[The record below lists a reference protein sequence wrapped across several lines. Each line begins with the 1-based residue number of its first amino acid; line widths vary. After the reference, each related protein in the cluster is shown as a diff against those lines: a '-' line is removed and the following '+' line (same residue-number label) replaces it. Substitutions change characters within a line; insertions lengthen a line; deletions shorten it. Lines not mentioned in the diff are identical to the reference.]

1 MNNKIA
7 RFILDIE
14 NSELLTLDI
23 LKRKYRIKALLYHPD
38 KNNSPD
44 SCERF
49 QEIQCA
55 YEYLLKT
62 VDNNENFIY
71 DHSSYKDILMD
82 FLRNT
87 IDGNLDINEFQSRI
101 FKTII
106 QKITQMCEKKAV
118 NMLNKI
124 DKDLLIKIY
133 DILKKY
139 KDIFYISENLL
150 SEINTIVG
158 DKIKNDE
165 CIILNPLLDDL
176 FEHNLYKLKIDE
188 RIYLIPLWHH
198 ELIYDNSGSDLYV
211 KCCPILPENVQI
223 DNKNNIFIDLKYKI
237 DELFGKEEITI
248 EYGKKEFYFCPS
260 DLKLTKTQSVVLK
273 NQGISIIQSDNIYDI
288 TKKGNIILN
297 IELEI

>member
-1 MNNKIA
+1 
-7 RFILDIE
+7 
-14 NSELLTLDI
+14 
-23 LKRKYRIKALLYHPD
+23 
-38 KNNSPD
+38 
-44 SCERF
+44 
-49 QEIQCA
+49 
-55 YEYLLKT
+55 
-62 VDNNENFIY
+62 
-71 DHSSYKDILMD
+71 
-82 FLRNT
+82 
-87 IDGNLDINEFQSRI
+87 
-101 FKTII
+101 
-106 QKITQMCEKKAV
+106 
-118 NMLNKI
+118 
-124 DKDLLIKIY
+124 
-133 DILKKY
+133 
-139 KDIFYISENLL
+139 
-150 SEINTIVG
+150 
-158 DKIKNDE
+158 
-165 CIILNPLLDDL
+165 
-176 FEHNLYKLKIDE
+176 LKIDE